1 MSHGLLKI
9 MFLQCLDG
17 MFYRCLLSPFVMPSN
32 SHLDIFCQ
40 EDLPVGESQVLK
52 SPTTIFLVLIC
63 DFSCNRICFLK
74 FSITLFGTQVWCI
87 KLPSL
92 ITCFG
97 FKSISLSSIRIF
109 ACLLGPFA
117 WKLDPGPMQE

>member
-9 MFLQCLDG
+9 MFLQCLHG
-17 MFYRCLLSPFVMPSN
+17 MFYRCLLSPFVMPS
-32 SHLDIFCQ
+32 LLILIFCQ
-40 EDLPVGESQVLK
+40 EDLAVGESQVLR
-52 SPTTIFLVLIC
+52 SPTTIFLVLIY
-63 DFSCNRICFLK
+63 DFSRNRIYFLK
-74 FSITLFGTQVWCI
+74 FSVTVFGTQVWCI

-97 FKSISLSSIRIF
+97 LKSISLSGIRIF

-117 WKLDPGPMQE
+117 WTLDPGPMQE